1 MAKWLAGAI
10 LLALASCAPL
20 SSGNAELDK
29 LLRVSFA
36 IQHEAVARSWCSN
49 PCASTT
55 MSQAPSLSAT
65 MTMPGRDMVVTQTM
79 VDYTQSDDELA
90 FIIAHE
96 LAHLMLGTQST
107 RGVELAA
114 DALGIE
120 LVILAGYDPQGG
132 ISLLTRLGS
141 EFEWANV
148 GFYPSFAERVRIIES
163 VMLTLKETP

>member
-1 MAKWLAGAI
+1 MIKWFCGAV

-20 SSGNAELDK
+20 SSGSPELDK

-36 IQHEAVARSWCSN
+36 IQHEAVAQSWCSN

-55 MSQAPSLSAT
+55 MSQAPGLSAT
-65 MTMPGRDMVVTQTM
+65 MAMPGRDMVVTQTM

-96 LAHLMLGTQST
+96 LAHPMLGGTSS

-132 ISLLTRLGS
+132 ISLLERLGS

-163 VMLTLKETP
+163 VMLTLEEK